1 METERRKLLKR
12 NHSFLISDIL
22 ERRECSDAEQS
33 SDEAGDENGEADVA
47 SSASSSAEAAGAALE
62 RGSAGGGHKCK
73 KPRKARTAFTD
84 QQLAELERS
93 FERAKYLSVQVRIG
107 AEPSNGLRECIAR
120 SFGAQDR
127 LELAAR
133 LQLSDTQV
141 KTWYA
146 ALSPPPPLSPRH
158 PSPFPPPS
166 RSRPAQRPTT
176 NTQSNTHAS
185 THDHFAMPLAQRTLS
200 LRAGTRIAG
209 ALLTALL
216 QHNNA
221 TPLLSKHLAI

>member
-1 METERRKLLKR
+1 MEMESRQLSKR

-22 ERRECSDAEQS
+22 ERREASDAEQS
-33 SDEAGDENGEADVA
+33 SNDAGDVDGEADAA
-47 SSASSSAEAAGAALE
+47 SSASSSAEAVGAALE
-62 RGSAGGGHKCK
+62 RGAAGGSGGHKCK

-107 AEPSNGLRECIAR
+107 AEPSLTSIWPSSFESAAPIAF

-141 KTWYA
+141 KTWCA
-146 ALSPPPPLSPRH
+146 AFSPPL
-158 PSPFPPPS
+158 SPFPPPPPS
-166 RSRPAQRPTT
+166 SPPLLPPLPPTPLPVPYKPTT
-176 NTQSNTHAS
+176 NTQSNT
-185 THDHFAMPLAQRTLS
+185 
-200 LRAGTRIAG
+200 
-209 ALLTALL
+209 
-216 QHNNA
+216 
-221 TPLLSKHLAI
+221 